1 MAKVR
6 VDLDYVIHNG
16 SPVTFNA
23 PCDCTAADG
32 LIVYHPEGY
41 QSFTFCD
48 AHGENLSGIGDVFV
62 AGVPVKVILDTENSR
77 AFVQNGDN
85 NTHLNSMLS
94 SMLDRIGVLEM
105 GAVCESGSYIGTA
118 VYKDYTQSLTF
129 SFVPKF
135 VFVVGGTG
143 KDARYAF
150 IFPSYAV
157 ASCPEYTQLSYDFYS
172 LIPQLD
178 GTTLSWYYSGRDN
191 ASNYT
196 SDLSINA
203 LGYSHYTYHYIAFG

>member
-6 VDLDYVIHNG
+6 VDLDYVIYNG

-32 LIVYHPEGY
+32 LIIYHPEGY

-105 GAVCESGSYIGTA
+105 GAVCESGSYRGSA
-118 VYKDYTQSLTF
+118 SYPDYVQSLTF

-135 VFVVGGTG
+135 VFVVGGEG
-143 KDARYAF
+143 KDIRHAH

-157 ASCPEYTQLSYDFYS
+157 ASCPEFSQISYDSYP

-178 GTTLSWYYSGRDN
+178 GTTLSWYSYDRDVV
-191 ASNYT
+191 SNLT
-196 SDLSINA
+196 KDQAINA
-203 LGYSHYTYHYIAFG
+203 LGYSSYTYHYIAFG